1 MTSRFGAELTIAI
14 FILSVVIWG
23 LLIYFF
29 GSERIVEMIGIK
41 NGYLIMFLIAL
52 FGGVSSFTGAT
63 YPATIFT
70 LASGGLDPLLL
81 ALTSAAGVSVGDTF
95 YFVLARKGSYVLK
108 KEGKINQYVTKL
120 RHWLDGK
127 AKVLIGI
134 VVYAYAAFTPL
145 PNDILCVAMGLTRQS
160 YLLIITALVLGNFTL
175 TLIIA
180 HFGTLFPF

>member
-1 MTSRFGAELTIAI
+1 MTSKLGAKLTVAV
-14 FILSVVIWG
+14 FLLSVVIWG

-29 GSERIVEMIGIK
+29 GSEKIVEIIGVK
-41 NGYLIMFLIAL
+41 NGYLIMFLVAL

-63 YPATIFT
+63 YPATIIT

-81 ALTSAAGVSVGDTF
+81 ALTSAAGVSVGDTL
-95 YFVLARKGSYVLK
+95 YFTLAHKGSYILK
-108 KEGKINQYVTKL
+108 KEGKINEYVTKL
-120 RHWLDGK
+120 RHWLEDK
-127 AKVLIGI
+127 SRILIGT

-145 PNDILCVAMGLTRQS
+145 PNDVLCVAMGLARQP